1 MSKKPSN
8 GEILPIVKLLP
19 NIVTIVGLCFGLF
32 ALKYAIANKWEMAVG
47 LIVIA
52 TFIDGIDGRLA
63 RMLNASS
70 DFGAQLDSLSDF
82 FNFGVAPSLV
92 LYMWMT
98 HEVKGLG
105 WAISLFFIITM
116 ALRLAR
122 FNSSLSDDDY
132 DDSFFYGIPAPCGAG
147 LSLLPMILTFA
158 FDEHLGYR
166 PFELTP
172 PMVIAYTAVVA
183 ILMVSRVPT
192 ISVKKVGIQKK
203 FSSIFLAI
211 TGLVMLVLVTE
222 PWITLPIVAVLYL
235 ATIPFSVIAYYRKH
249 GK

>member
-1 MSKKPSN
+1 MSKKHSK
-8 GEILPIVKLLP
+8 GEVLPIIKLLP
-19 NIVTIVGLCFGLF
+19 NLVTIVGLCFGLF
-32 ALKYAIANKWEMAVG
+32 ALKYAIASKWEMAVG

-92 LYMWMT
+92 LYLWIT
-98 HEVKGLG
+98 HEIKGLG

-122 FNSSLSDDDY
+122 FNSSLNDEDY

-147 LSLLPMILTFA
+147 LSLLPMMLIFV

-166 PFELTP
+166 PFEITP
-172 PMVIAYTAVVA
+172 LIVIIYTAIIA
-183 ILMVSRVPT
+183 TLMVSRVPT
-192 ISVKKVGIQKK
+192 ISVKKIGIQKR
-203 FSSIFLAI
+203 FAPIFLAI
-211 TGLVMLVLVTE
+211 AGLIILALITE
-222 PWITLPIVAVLYL
+222 PWISLPTMGVCYL
-235 ATIPFSVIAYYRKH
+235 LTIPFSVIAYYRKH
-249 GK
+249 SR

>member
-1 MSKKPSN
+1 MSKKHSR

-32 ALKYAIANKWEMAVG
+32 ALKYAISSKWEMAVG
-47 LIVIA
+47 LIMIA

-122 FNSSLSDDDY
+122 FNSSLSDEDY

-147 LSLLPMILTFA
+147 LSLLPMMLTFV
-158 FDEHLGYR
+158 FNENLGYR
-166 PFELTP
+166 PFEITP
-172 PMVIAYTAVVA
+172 SGVIAYTAVVA

-192 ISVKKVGIQKK
+192 ISVKKIGIQKR

-211 TGLVMLVLVTE
+211 AGLLILALITE
-222 PWITLPIVAVLYL
+222 PWITLPIIGIAYL
-235 ATIPFSVIAYYRKH
+235 MTIPFSIIAYYRKH
-249 GK
+249 EK